1 MNKNSRILHIYR
13 PQKKL
18 FSRVSGGVGDCVS
31 SDDHQVSLTGKW
43 YVQGVSMPRRERGEY
58 VWGGGEYV

>member
-13 PQKKL
+13 PQTKL

-31 SDDHQVSLTGKW
+31 SDDHQVSLAGGG
-43 YVQGVSMPRRERGEY
+43 YVQGGEY
-58 VWGGGEYV
+58 AQEGEGGICLGRG